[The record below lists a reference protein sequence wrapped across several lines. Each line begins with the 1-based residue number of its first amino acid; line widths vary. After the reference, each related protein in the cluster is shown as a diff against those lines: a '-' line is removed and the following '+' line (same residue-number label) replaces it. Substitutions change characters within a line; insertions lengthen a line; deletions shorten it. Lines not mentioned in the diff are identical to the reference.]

1 MKAKV
6 HGGWGAIEHDGTEYD
21 VQDGTL
27 DADAAVIEALHERY
41 GEKVKPVDEAA
52 KDVESVEATAS
63 SESTPDYAAM
73 SYDELRSLAA
83 DEDTDEINGRSSKDD
98 IIAYFTDE

>member
-6 HGGWGAIEHDGTEYD
+6 HDGWGAITHDGTEYD

-27 DADAAVIEALHERY
+27 EADAAVIEALHERY
-41 GEKVKPVDEAA
+41 GNKVRPVDEAA
-52 KDVESVEATAS
+52 EDVESVEAPPTE
-63 SESTPDYAAM
+63 ESTPDYAAM
-73 SYDELRSLAA
+73 SYDELRQLAA

-98 IIAYFTDE
+98 MVAYFTGE